1 MTDFVRHIPLS
12 WRRGAKLLPLYLAAA
27 FGLLFLIGPLLVIV
41 PVSFSPAQ
49 YLTFPP
55 TGFSLQWYERF
66 FSRPEWMDSVWVSIQ
81 VATLSMI
88 LTSVL
93 GLLASLSLVRGRFRG
108 KTLVYAVILSPM
120 IVPVIVTALG
130 TFFFFSRLGLVG
142 TVLAIAIGHTIVALP
157 IVVIIVS
164 ATLQGFDE
172 RVEQAAISL
181 GASPVTAF
189 RRVTLP
195 MIAPGIVSG
204 ALFAFLTSFDE
215 LIIPLFLGGPE
226 TQTLAVRIWNSV
238 LLEIEPTIA
247 AVSSF
252 LIAVALLVLI
262 LAGLL
267 GRARG
272 HSQPAAGATETGG
285 N

>member
-1 MTDFVRHIPLS
+1 MNFIQALLMG
-12 WRRGAKLLPLYLAAA
+12 WRRAAKLLVLYMAAA

-41 PVSFSPAQ
+41 PVSFSAAQ

-66 FSRPEWMDSVWVSIQ
+66 FGRPEWLDSIWVSVQ
-81 VATLSMI
+81 VATLSTL
-88 LTSVL
+88 LTTIL
-93 GLLASLSLVRGRFRG
+93 GLLASQVLVRGRFRG
-108 KTLVYAVILSPM
+108 KTLIYALILLPM
-120 IVPVIVTALG
+120 IVPVIVTATG
-130 TFFFFSRLGLVG
+130 TFFFFSKLGMLG
-142 TVLAIAIGHTIVALP
+142 TVSAIALGHTIVSLP

-172 RVEQAAISL
+172 RIEQAAISL

-189 RRVTLP
+189 RRITLP
-195 MIAPGIVSG
+195 MIAPGVASG

-215 LIIPLFLGGPE
+215 LIIPLFLGGPHA
-226 TQTLAVRIWNSV
+226 QTLAVRIWNSV

-247 AVSSF
+247 AASTF
-252 LIAVALLVLI
+252 LIGVALVVLV

-267 GRARG
+267 KSARG
-272 HSQPAAGATETGG
+272 VQRPAAPPAEPA

>member
-1 MTDFVRHIPLS
+1 MAFVGHLLQS
-12 WRRGAKLLPLYLAAA
+12 WRRAGKLLALYLAA
-27 FGLLFLIGPLLVIV
+27 GLGILFLIGPLLVIV

-55 TGFSLQWYERF
+55 TGISLQWYERF
-66 FSRPEWMDSVWVSIQ
+66 FSRPEWLESVWVSIE
-81 VATLSMI
+81 VATLSMV

-108 KTLVYAVILSPM
+108 KTLIYAVILSPM
-120 IVPVIVTALG
+120 IVPVIVTAIG
-130 TFFFFSRLGLVG
+130 TFFFFARLGIVG
-142 TVLAIAIGHTIVALP
+142 TVLAIALGHTIVALP

-172 RVEQAAISL
+172 RIEQAAISL
-181 GASPVTAF
+181 GAGPATAF

-195 MIAPGIVSG
+195 MIAPGIMSG

-215 LIIPLFLGGPE
+215 LIIPLFLGGPNA
-226 TQTLAVRIWNSV
+226 QTLAVRIWNSV

-252 LIAVALLVLI
+252 LIGVALLVLI
-262 LAGLL
+262 SLGLL
-267 GRARG
+267 RRARG
-272 HSQPAAGATETGG
+272 YVQPTARA